1 MNRPTVPTSSLVLHA
16 VAADAPQSNG
26 PERCSLCGGPP
37 RLCGGT
43 LRCSGAVATHNEL
56 RWLTGIRCVY
66 GALLLTPTPAS
77 RWGGSLLRMGRLVVA
92 GSTPPARVVE
102 VAADHAPLFRTP
114 VSRRPVP
121 LALAYLEH
129 EDLDRLWE
137 LRELVDLA
145 FREGSLSPWLDDLLV
160 GVRAALATPLD
171 KMRVFP
177 VFAVRCEKCWG
188 PDARGPRRRL
198 FEHVDTYDQAIRCP
212 GCGEVPTHPLP
223 GVKIGEPH
231 PVGRCVG
238 GAYGARSQCMAH
250 EGYELDRAGLCLEGR
265 AVLVRAMEEAAAM
278 VHHDAPMDP
287 ALVDA
292 VMRAQAIARKAQHEA
307 DLTALGH
314 QMERFVTEFQAGGGT
329 VDAANLDQVM
339 TTFGDHVRAAVG
351 DAFDT
356 GVTGLLQILGLDRL
370 LGVKRKRK
378 RKKKA
383 KRLGAGGT
391 T

>member
-1 MNRPTVPTSSLVLHA
+1 
-16 VAADAPQSNG
+16 
-26 PERCSLCGGPP
+26 
-37 RLCGGT
+37 
-43 LRCSGAVATHNEL
+43 
-56 RWLTGIRCVY
+56 
-66 GALLLTPTPAS
+66 
-77 RWGGSLLRMGRLVVA
+77 MGRLVVA
-92 GSTPPARVVE
+92 GSTPPSGVVA
-102 VAADHAPLFRTP
+102 VAAEHAPFFRAPYFSHGP
-114 VSRRPVP
+114 VL

-129 EDLDRLWE
+129 ENLDRLWE
-137 LRELVDLA
+137 LREVVDLA
-145 FREGSLSPWLDDLLV
+145 FREGSLSPWIDDLLV

-171 KMRVFP
+171 KKRVFP
-177 VFAVRCEKCWG
+177 VFAVCCETCWG
-188 PDARGPRRRL
+188 TSARGPRRRL

-223 GVKIGEPH
+223 GVRIGEPH

-250 EGYELDRAGLCLEGR
+250 EGYELDREGLCVEGR
-265 AVLVRAMEEAAAM
+265 AVLARAIDEATAM
-278 VHHDAPMDP
+278 GHHHKPIDP

-292 VMRAQAIARKAQHEA
+292 VMKAQAIARKAQHEA

-314 QMERFVTEFQAGGGT
+314 QMERFVAEFQAGGGT
-329 VDAANLDQVM
+329 VDAGSLEHAM

-356 GVTGLLQILGLDRL
+356 GVTGLLQILGLDKL
-370 LGVKRKRK
+370 LGEKRKRK